1 MKKKIHSIDGYSLIE
16 LMQALV
22 IFSIVMVI
30 VFGLFI
36 QVSKTL
42 QKREFRQQ
50 LLDES
55 NNALNYLAGSIS
67 NSSGWISGDT
77 TGITIIDKSGM
88 PVKINWNQKDSMIY
102 YEDKLLI
109 AKGIKVP
116 TFKMLYLPSNDSLYM
131 YPKEE
136 WFEELDFDR
145 NGILEGQEIKRA
157 STLEIS
163 FQTST
168 KGQNIK
174 LKSTVRLPKPVADTT
189 NMGY

>member
-1 MKKKIHSIDGYSLIE
+1 MKKQLDNFRGYSLIE

-30 VFGLFI
+30 VFGLFV
-36 QVSKTL
+36 QVSNTL

-55 NNALNYLAGSIS
+55 NGALNYLIDGIS
-67 NSSGWISGDT
+67 NAAGWISGDT
-77 TGITIIDKSGM
+77 AGITIIDRSGLA
-88 PVKINWNQKDSMIY
+88 IALNWNQNDSMIHY
-102 YEDKLLI
+102 GDKILP

-116 TFKMLYLPSNDSLYM
+116 AFKLFYMPPNDSLSL

-136 WFEELDFDR
+136 WFDELDFDR
-145 NGILEGQEIKRA
+145 NGVLEGTEIKRA
-157 STLEIS
+157 STMEIS

-174 LKSTVRLPKPVADTT
+174 LKSSVRLPKPVVDTT

>member
-1 MKKKIHSIDGYSLIE
+1 MKKQLDNNFGYSLIE

-22 IFSIVMVI
+22 IFSIVMTI

-36 QVSKTL
+36 QVSKAL
-42 QKREFRQQ
+42 QKRESRQQ

-77 TGITIIDKSGM
+77 TGITIIARSGM
-88 PVKINWNQKDSMIY
+88 PVKINWDQRDSVIY
-102 YEDKLLI
+102 YGDKLLL

-116 TFKMLYLPSNDSLYM
+116 TVKMLYLPSNASLYL
-131 YPKEE
+131 YSKEE

-145 NGILEGQEIKRA
+145 NGILEGPEIKRA
-157 STLEIS
+157 STVEIS

-174 LKSTVRLPKPVADTT
+174 LKSTVRLPKSVADTT